1 MAQIDIPG
9 GDLPSVANQ
18 EQFYLCLKSEDSS
31 HFVHQGTD
39 PSLMIEVETLPL
51 PIWVMIIFLCVLLCL
66 SGLFS
71 GLNLGLMALDQTEL
85 KIVQNTGSEKEK
97 RYAKSIVPVRAHG
110 NFLLCSLLLG
120 NVLVNS
126 TLTIFMEALSSGI
139 VAVIGSTMGIVI
151 FGEIIPQALCSR
163 HALFVGASTIWLT
176 KMFMAITF
184 PLSFP
189 ISLILDKILGDEL
202 GTVYDKKKLI
212 ELLRITNENND
223 LEKDE
228 VDIVTGALVYK
239 EKTVKHIMTGMQD
252 CYMLPLKSFLNF
264 ETVSEIREQG
274 YSRIPVYDGDRS
286 NILHILFAKDLM
298 FIDPDDNM
306 PLAMVCEFYNNE
318 VNFVYADTPL
328 NVMFNEF
335 KSGEKGHMAFVQE
348 VNTSGEGDPFYETIG
363 LVTLE
368 DIIEEIIQ
376 QEIVDETDVV
386 LDNRMKKK
394 RKGRNKEIT
403 VGGNFPIMAGDNS
416 KRVRISPQV
425 TLAVFQY
432 LTTSI
437 EPFKNEFLAKVVL
450 EKLLTMDIYREIK
463 LKSAAKTNSEEE
475 LTVVKKGKPI
485 NYFILII
492 EGRVDVNI
500 GREELMFESGP
511 FSYFGI
517 QTLSQVLPSI
527 TSGLVTDSPSSPN
540 VALKNLGGTSAHST
554 ISNRM
559 DSEHTLPAV
568 GGNKIAESGDA
579 GVGVKSASA
588 YLRKASTQLA

>member
-1 MAQIDIPG
+1 MILSTLNSFRFLEMHVKTHSLNITVVKDDETLAVVNIPADALISVG
-9 GDLPSVANQ
+9 GETS
-18 EQFYLCLKSEDSS
+18 YYICLSTDDGLEE
-31 HFVHQGTD
+31 FTHQGQD
-39 PSLMIEVETLPL
+39 NALRINVFAPLLPLWLMIICLV
-51 PIWVMIIFLCVLLCL
+51 VLLCL

-126 TLTIFMEALSSGI
+126 TLTIFMEALSSGL

-239 EKTVKHIMTGMQD
+239 EKTVKHIMTFIQD
-252 CYMLPLKSFLNF
+252 CYMLPLKSVLNF

-274 YSRIPVYDGDRS
+274 YSRIPVFEGDRS

-348 VNTSGEGDPFYETIG
+348 VNASGEGDPFYETIG

-394 RKGRNKEIT
+394 RKGRNKEMIG
-403 VGGNFPIMAGDNS
+403 GGNYPIMQGDNA

-437 EPFKNEFLAKVVL
+437 EPFKNEFLAKVSCTWVIRIVL
-450 EKLLTMDIYREIK
+450 
-463 LKSAAKTNSEEE
+463 SGGN
-475 LTVVKKGKPI
+475 
-485 NYFILII
+485 II
-492 EGRVDVNI
+492 RVD
-500 GREELMFESGP
+500 
-511 FSYFGI
+511 
-517 QTLSQVLPSI
+517 T
-527 TSGLVTDSPSSPN
+527 
-540 VALKNLGGTSAHST
+540 
-554 ISNRM
+554 
-559 DSEHTLPAV
+559 
-568 GGNKIAESGDA
+568 
-579 GVGVKSASA
+579 
-588 YLRKASTQLA
+588 

>member
-97 RYAKSIVPVRAHG
+97 RYAKAIVPVRAHG

-126 TLTIFMEALSSGI
+126 TLTIFMEALSSGV

-176 KMFMAITF
+176 KFFMVLTF

-239 EKTVKHIMTGMQD
+239 EKTVKHIMTFIQD
-252 CYMLPLKSFLNF
+252 CYMLPLKSVLNF

-274 YSRIPVYDGDRS
+274 YSRIPVFEGDRS

-335 KSGEKGHMAFVQE
+335 KSGEKVHMAFVQE
-348 VNTSGEGDPFYETIG
+348 ANCSGEGDPFYETIG

-386 LDNRMKKK
+386 LDNRSKKR
-394 RKGRNKEIT
+394 RKGRNKETT
-403 VGGNFPIMAGDNS
+403 VGTNFPVMAGDNA
-416 KRVRISPQV
+416 KRIRISPQV

-437 EPFKNEFLAKVVL
+437 EPFKSDHLAKVVL
-450 EKLLTMDIYREIK
+450 EKLLTLDIYREIK
-463 LKSAAKTNSEEE
+463 LKSAAKSEED
-475 LTVVKKGKPI
+475 LIIVKKGKPI
-485 NYFILII
+485 NFFILVI
-492 EGRVDVNI
+492 EGRVEVNI
-500 GREELMFESGP
+500 GREELTFESGP

-527 TSGLVTDSPSSPN
+527 TSGLVVDSPSSPN
-540 VALKNLGGTSAHST
+540 ISTKAGGPSVH
-554 ISNRM
+554 RM
-559 DSEHTLPAV
+559 ESQQVLP
-568 GGNKIAESGDA
+568 
-579 GVGVKSASA
+579 
-588 YLRKASTQLA
+588 